1 MNDVRKHMN
10 DSQLLW
16 KGKTFN
22 NDTMSIVQADER
34 TIAIRKGP
42 LLSVLTTR
50 GAPPTNE
57 SFGLMNS
64 GWDESTVLVDV
75 FSCEK
80 FVVGSGNSF
89 LVNYQVRGGRP
100 VVTLPL
106 NYLNGSDICL
116 DLQRANRR
124 TAITGTPRVTGGA
137 LGSLAN
143 LPSAAAFVA
152 VLGGMIGLAAF

>member
-1 MNDVRKHMN
+1 
-10 DSQLLW
+10 
-16 KGKTFN
+16 
-22 NDTMSIVQADER
+22 
-34 TIAIRKGP
+34 
-42 LLSVLTTR
+42 
-50 GAPPTNE
+50 
-57 SFGLMNS
+57 MNS

-89 LVNYQVRGGRP
+89 LVNYGLRGGRP

-124 TAITGTPRVTGGA
+124 TAIVGTPR
-137 LGSLAN
+137 
-143 LPSAAAFVA
+143 PQSAATARSRLPTLATVVG
-152 VLGGMIGLAAF
+152 VLGTMVGLATL